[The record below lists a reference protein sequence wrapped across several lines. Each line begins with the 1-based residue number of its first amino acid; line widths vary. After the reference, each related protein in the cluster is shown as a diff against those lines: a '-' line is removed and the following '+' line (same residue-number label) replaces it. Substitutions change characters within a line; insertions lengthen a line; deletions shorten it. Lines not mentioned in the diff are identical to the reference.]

1 MNDLVVDRGAKHRRI
16 SVIAKKGR
24 LDAEFL
30 YFGNGRTLKI
40 HRRST
45 CPHHGF
51 DRLMH
56 LAKGYAGDAH
66 LFDFLLGLDQDRHY
80 LTFSCCTDSSESVA
94 LRNSNNVAR
103 MDRVTSSMER
113 FPSTSAKRPPCER

>member
-30 YFGNGRTLKI
+30 DLGYGRALQI
-40 HRRST
+40 HRRGAD
-45 CPHHGF
+45 PHHGF

-56 LAKGYAGDAH
+56 LAESYAGDAH
-66 LFDFLLGLDQDRHY
+66 LFDFLLGFDQDCHY
-80 LTFSCCTDSSESVA
+80 LTFSVCTDSSESVA